1 MKFNII
7 VAMCNN
13 NGIGINNTLPWN
25 IPGDLK
31 RFSKLTTGSGNNA
44 IIMGKNTWLSLP
56 KKPLPKRDNLILS
69 TTLTNDN
76 ITTNNTHIFNN
87 INKCISFCE
96 NKYDTIWVIGGHQ
109 IYNAFIKQNLID
121 ELYIT
126 HIDAEF
132 ECDTFF
138 PEIYDGYLKVKN
150 DKIWCKKYNT
160 NYYYQLY
167 KKIKINEYYFY
178 NNLKNNTKK
187 VCRIV
192 SINTTK
198 KKYIYTIE
206 IGSNKYNVYNE
217 NLVDYC

>member
-7 VAMCNN
+7 VAKCNN

-109 IYNAFIKQNLID
+109 IYNTFIKKNLID

-126 HIDAEF
+126 HINADF

-138 PEIYDGYLKVKN
+138 PEIYDGYLKIKN

-178 NNLKNNTKK
+178 NNLKNDTKK

-206 IGSNKYNVYNE
+206 IGSTKYNVYNE
-217 NLVDYC
+217 NLFDYC